1 MNINAHIIIL
11 GTLSLAVRP
20 ASAQLRGSVASGQG
34 EPLAG
39 AVVQWLHT
47 DISAV
52 TDASGAFVIRRT
64 PTANRLVARYVGMVG
79 DTLTV
84 AAGTDSIG
92 FRLRESGGLA
102 EVKVV
107 GRRAATY
114 KDSHSLLYNEVI
126 TQAELRRD
134 ACCNLGESFQSNPSV
149 DVSYSDAATGAKQIR
164 LLGLSGSYVQMLT
177 ENIPN
182 FRGLA
187 SPYGLGYVPGPWMQS
202 IQVSKG
208 ISSVKNGYEAV
219 TGQINV
225 EYKKPQQP
233 DADLVAVNLY
243 GDSDARIEGNADATF
258 SVGKHW
264 GTTLLAHYEKS
275 LKQHDDNGDGF
286 ADMPKMEQLN
296 LMNRWTCT
304 NGAYIFQGGVKVLTE
319 GRGSGQVDH
328 HGTMPT
334 APRYAIDID
343 TERYEA
349 FTKNAYTL
357 SGARATSVALILS
370 GSWHNQSALYG
381 LRHFDMKQ
389 SNAYASLLFET
400 GIDSPHALSAGLSF
414 NYDGFSRHYRLQHDA
429 RLPLAHDR
437 EHESVG
443 GGYVQYTYSMGDKFV
458 AMAGLRADRSSQAGW
473 FVTPRAHLKFHPS
486 DVMTFRVSAGKG
498 YRTARPIDENNYLF
512 AGSRRVEIAPDLEQE
527 EAWNCGASALF
538 KLPVGGHVATLSVEY
553 YYTHFLR
560 QVVADMDSDPHA
572 VLFYNLN
579 GRSYSHVVQAEASYP
594 FFEGFSLTAAYRYTD
609 VRTDY
614 GGRLLEKPLTGKMK
628 GLLTASYKTPLELWQ
643 FDATLQL
650 NGGGR
655 LPEPYALADGS
666 LSWQRRYKAYPQL
679 SAQITRNFRHFS
691 IYVGGENL
699 TNYEQERPIIDA
711 ADPWGGNFDPTMV
724 YAPVHGMKVY
734 AGLRFNLPRN

>member
-1 MNINAHIIIL
+1 M
-11 GTLSLAVRP
+11 LSLAACP
-20 ASAQLRGSVASGQG
+20 ASAQLRGSVAGERG

-47 DISAV
+47 GISAV
-52 TDASGAFVIRRT
+52 ADTSGLFVIRRS
-64 PTANRLVARYVGMVG
+64 PTENRLVARYVGMVS
-79 DTLTV
+79 DTVTV
-84 AAGTDSIG
+84 PAGTDSIG
-92 FRLRESGGLA
+92 FRLREAGDLA

-107 GRRAATY
+107 GRRATTW
-114 KDSHSLLYNEVI
+114 KDGQSLLNREVI

-134 ACCNLGESFQSNPSV
+134 ACCSLGESFQSNPSV

-182 FRGLA
+182 FRGVA

-208 ISSVKNGYEAV
+208 ISSVKNGYEAM

-225 EYKKPQQP
+225 EYKKPQQR
-233 DADLVAVNLY
+233 DADLVALNLY

-258 SVGKHW
+258 RLNGHW

-286 ADMPKMEQLN
+286 ADMPKTEQLN
-296 LMNRWTCT
+296 VMNRWTGT
-304 NGAYIFQGGVKVLTE
+304 YGPYMFQGGVKILTE
-319 GRGSGQVDH
+319 GRESGQVNH
-328 HGTMPT
+328 HGGMAA

-343 TERYEA
+343 TKRYEVFA
-349 FTKNAYTL
+349 KNAYTL
-357 SGARATSVALILS
+357 NDARATSIALILA
-370 GSWHNQSALYG
+370 GSWHDQNALYG
-381 LRHFDMKQ
+381 LRSFDVKQ
-389 SNAYASLLFET
+389 GNAYASLLFET
-400 GIDSPHALSAGLSF
+400 GADSPHALSAGLSF
-414 NYDGFSRHYRLQHDA
+414 NYDNFDRSYRMRHSADI
-429 RLPLAHDR
+429 PLTRDS

-443 GGYVQYTYSMGDKFV
+443 GAYLQYTYNWGDKFV

-473 FVTPRAHLKFHPS
+473 FVTPRAHLKFMPT
-486 DVMTFRVSAGKG
+486 DLMTFRLSAGKG
-498 YRTARPIDENNYLF
+498 YRTARPLDENNYLF
-512 AGSRRVEIAPDLEQE
+512 AGSRRVEIAPDLKQE
-527 EAWNCGASALF
+527 EAWNYGASALF
-538 KLPVGGHVATLSVEY
+538 KIPVSGRLATFSLEY
-553 YYTHFLR
+553 YYTHFIR
-560 QVVADMDSDPHA
+560 QVVTDMDSDPHA
-572 VLFYNLN
+572 VLFYNLS

-594 FFEGFSLTAAYRYTD
+594 FFDGFSLTAAYRYTD

-655 LPEPYALADGS
+655 LPEPYVLDDGS
-666 LSWQRRYKAYPQL
+666 LSWKRRYSAFPQL

-691 IYVGGENL
+691 LYAGGENL
-699 TNYEQERPIIDA
+699 TDYKQKHPIVDA
-711 ADPWGGNFDPTMV
+711 ANPWGGNFDPTMV
-724 YAPVHGMKVY
+724 YAPVHGIKVY
-734 AGLRFNLPRN
+734 MGLRFNLPRN

>member
-1 MNINAHIIIL
+1 MFV
-11 GTLSLAVRP
+11 SLP
-20 ASAQLRGSVASGQG
+20 ASSQVRGRVTGEQG
-34 EPLAG
+34 EPLPG
-39 AVVQWLHT
+39 AVVQWLHSST
-47 DISAV
+47 AAV
-52 TDASGAFVIRRT
+52 SDTAGGFSIRRS
-64 PTANRLVARYVGMVG
+64 PGGNRLVARYVGMVA
-79 DTLTV
+79 DTVTV
-84 AAGTDSIG
+84 AAGTDSVS
-92 FRLRESGGLA
+92 FRLREMADLT

-107 GRRAATY
+107 GRRASTY
-114 KDSHSLLYNEVI
+114 KDRGSLLNSDII
-126 TQAELRRD
+126 TLSELRRD

-182 FRGLA
+182 FRGVA

-258 SVGKHW
+258 RLGSRW

-275 LKQHDDNGDGF
+275 LKQHDSNGDGF
-286 ADMPKMEQLN
+286 ADMPKMDQLN
-296 LMNRWTCT
+296 LMNRWTYT
-304 NGAYIFQGGVKVLTE
+304 HGAYIFQGGVKVLTE
-319 GRGSGQVDH
+319 SRESGQVDH
-328 HGTMPT
+328 HGTMT
-334 APRYAIDID
+334 GPRYAIDID

-357 SGARATSVALILS
+357 NEARATSVALILS
-370 GSWHNQSALYG
+370 GSWHDQSALYG
-381 LRHFDMKQ
+381 LRNFNVKQ
-389 SNAYASLLFET
+389 GNAYASLLFET

-414 NYDGFSRHYRLQHDA
+414 NYDGFSRHYRMQHDA
-429 RLPLAHDR
+429 TLPLSSER
-437 EHESVG
+437 EHETVG
-443 GGYVQYTYSMGDKFV
+443 GGYLQYTYSLGEKFV
-458 AMAGLRADRSSQAGW
+458 AMAGLRADNSSQAGW
-473 FVTPRAHLKFHPS
+473 FVTPRAHLKFMPS
-486 DVMTFRVSAGKG
+486 DRMTFRVSAGKG
-498 YRTARPIDENNYLF
+498 YRTARPLDENNYLF
-512 AGSRRVEIAPDLEQE
+512 AGSRRVEIAPGLKQE
-527 EAWNCGASALF
+527 EAWNYGASALF
-538 KLPVGGHVATLSVEY
+538 KLPVGGHLATLSVEY
-553 YYTHFLR
+553 YYTHFLS

-579 GRSYSHVVQAEASYP
+579 GRSYSHVAQAEASYP
-594 FFEGFSLTAAYRYTD
+594 FFDGFSLTAAYRYTD

-655 LPEPYALADGS
+655 MPEPYDLPDGS
-666 LSWQRRYKAYPQL
+666 LSWERRYKAFPQL

-691 IYVGGENL
+691 VYLGGENL
-699 TNYEQERPIIDA
+699 TNYRQKNPIVDA
-711 ADPWGGNFDPTMV
+711 ANPWGDNFDPAMV
-724 YAPVHGMKVY
+724 YAPVHGVKIY
-734 AGLRFNLPRN
+734 AGLRFNLSQK